1 MIKKELKMIRFYY
14 IMALLLTLTICST
27 VDARIKVQGSGEQLN
42 FDPESI
48 PPNFTVS
55 YDIMNQ
61 ICTNCHSMK
70 RIVIAVQTGKGPD
83 TKQAFD
89 KQAVKAYCIK
99 MLRKKDK
106 VLMTKS
112 DIKNVYQLLNYLLDE
127 NAK

>member
-1 MIKKELKMIRFYY
+1 MRILSYVV
-14 IMALLLTLTICST
+14 ALIITLST
-27 VDARIKVQGSGEQLN
+27 FSTADARIKVSGNGEQLN

-48 PPNFTVS
+48 PPNLKAS

-61 ICTNCHSMK
+61 VCTNCHTMK
-70 RIVIAVQTGKGPD
+70 KIVIAVQTGKGPD
-83 TKQAFD
+83 TKQPFD
-89 KQAVKAYCIK
+89 KQAAKAYCIK

>member
-1 MIKKELKMIRFYY
+1 MRILCFVV
-14 IMALLLTLTICST
+14 ALLITITTFST
-27 VDARIKVQGSGEQLN
+27 ADARIKVTGSGEQMN

-48 PPNFTVS
+48 PANFKAS

-61 ICTNCHSMK
+61 VCTNCHTMK
-70 RIVIAVQTGKGPD
+70 KIVIAVQTGKGPD
-83 TKQAFD
+83 TKQTFD
-89 KQAVKAYCIK
+89 KQAAKAYCIK

>member
-1 MIKKELKMIRFYY
+1 MRKFYY
-14 IMALLLTLTICST
+14 IMALLLTLMTFSNA
-27 VDARIKVQGSGEQLN
+27 DARIKVKGSGDQLN

-48 PPNFTVS
+48 PPNFQAS

-70 RIVIAVQTGKGPD
+70 KIVIAVQTGKGPD
-83 TKQAFD
+83 TKQTFD

-99 MLRKKDK
+99 MLRKKGS
-106 VLMTKS
+106 VLMTKN
-112 DIKNVYQLLNYLLDE
+112 DIKSVYQLLNYLLDE